1 MIPKLTLLQ
10 PLLLGLSLATALPLQ
25 AMSQTPDSTETTT
38 QSSATSS
45 PTSSPAASGQR
56 PAASGLAYADDLK
69 LLAYNVF
76 MLPARFQTMASRN
89 VPD

>member
-10 PLLLGLSLATALPLQ
+10 PLLLGLSLATALPLL

-56 PAASGLAYADDLK
+56 AG
-69 LLAYNVF
+69 V
-76 MLPARFQTMASRN
+76 RR
-89 VPD
+89 